1 MSEIRLNTSNDLV
14 TFLKILAEES
24 VRSAQSE
31 ISKDPMQK
39 IMSRKIAADE
49 KVYGSLDEEDPVE
62 TEDDPTTSEE
72 PASDESPREPMS
84 RDTLEVSLD
93 SIFDAVNDLRS
104 GRSLKDRQIKQQLR
118 MYFDRLDTLERESML
133 AFFRAFAGILTGQ
146 FDGSAAPDP
155 SEEPYSITMSKG
167 DDESKQQAPGP
178 ETLPDA
184 PDPESPAPEED
195 EEQEDDLEDTSPPI
209 QAGQEQQLAEIRKRV
224 RKLMSM

>member
-1 MSEIRLNTSNDLV
+1 MSEIRLNTSSDLV

-24 VRSAQSE
+24 VRSAQNE
-31 ISKDPMQK
+31 ISKDPMQAT
-39 IMSRKIAADE
+39 MSRKISADE
-49 KVYGSLDEEDPVE
+49 KTYGSLDEEDPVE
-62 TEDDPTTSEE
+62 SEDAE
-72 PASDESPREPMS
+72 PASDKTEKEPGS
-84 RDTLEVSLD
+84 KDSLEVSLD

-167 DDESKQQAPGP
+167 DDENQAPPEAESLPEPPGP
-178 ETLPDA
+178 ESDA
-184 PDPESPAPEED
+184 PPEP
-195 EEQEDDLEDTSPPI
+195 EEQEEEELEDTSPPI